1 MIKDGT
7 NFQFRQFEKD
17 TVNPRNMQN
26 FALRELT
33 EKRGSQKQRAKRS
46 LRILLPAWL
55 SRRAT
60 KAVEQ
65 MEEEMK

>member
-7 NFQFRQFEKD
+7 NFQSRQFEKN

-46 LRILLPAWL
+46 LRMLLPSWL

-60 KAVEQ
+60 QDLEKT
-65 MEEEMK
+65 EEEMK

>member
-1 MIKDGT
+1 MMKDGT
-7 NFQFRQFEKD
+7 NFQFRQFERE

-46 LRILLPAWL
+46 LRILLPAWI
-55 SRRAT
+55 SRRTTQAIEQVEDDT
-60 KAVEQ
+60 K
-65 MEEEMK
+65 